1 MEEPDDREAYTCKID
16 YRAVKAIDSAD
27 NCMKLLYKELLHIH
41 KQDKETSINKQHNNS
56 RSDYEVKTLIIK
68 TYSQIK
74 SK

>member
-1 MEEPDDREAYTCKID
+1 MEKPEDREAYACKID
-16 YRAVKAIDSAD
+16 YRAVKAIDSTD

-41 KQDKETSINKQHNNS
+41 QQDKETSINKQHNNS
-56 RSDYEVKTLIIK
+56 RSDFEVKTLIIK